1 MENED
6 AVWIVVPTD
15 NSIELKAKPTSE
27 EDKETIPTL
36 WVVRDTGFSEFPERK
51 VTPVAER
58 EVPIRF
64 GEPVLAADK
73 RTVLKV

>member
-27 EDKETIPTL
+27 VDRETIPTF
-36 WVVRDTGFSEFPERK
+36 WVFRDTEAPERK

-58 EVPIRF
+58 EVPIRL